1 MKRKG
6 RGAHRPIG
14 EEPARD
20 ALRFARP
27 QKRKGRG
34 AHCPIGQEPA
44 RDALRFARLQ
54 MLPLVILFAGG
65 LQAQVASQPASF
77 SGAAAVDEQMDGAIR
92 EGLIPGAVVLIG
104 HNGQVVFQK
113 AYGSRALIPQ
123 REPMTLDTIFDA
135 ASLTKVIATT
145 PSIMRLFEQGQ
156 IRLNDPVTKYLPEF
170 QGGHSDITIRNLMTH
185 FSGLRPDLDLKPAW
199 SGYETGIQR
208 ALIDKPAGPP
218 GVRFVYSDINFI
230 LLAEIVHRLT
240 GKMLN
245 EYARVNF
252 YEPLGMHDTMF
263 LPPAS
268 LGPRIAPTEI
278 DPATGQP
285 LRGVVHDDTARY
297 MGGVSGQAGV
307 FTTASDLAKFA
318 QMMLHG
324 GLGKAD
330 AGQGKG
336 DGGQGKADA
345 GQGNGVRLFSAATV
359 QKFTSPQSPADQP
372 ILRGL
377 GWDID
382 SPYSSNRGEL
392 FPIGSYGHT
401 GFTGT
406 SLWIDPFS
414 RSYLIILTNA
424 VHPHRGH
431 SITALRS
438 RVATIVA
445 ASFGIATPDVK
456 LTGYNETI
464 VGPGLRRE
472 AEPKAGVLTG
482 LDVLAADNFA
492 ALRGKRIGLITN
504 QTGLSRDGRRN
515 VDLMLAADLQ
525 VTALF
530 SPEHGLTGAE
540 DRSDISDTKDAIS
553 GLPVISLYRPA
564 ARRIRPEM
572 LEKVDALVF
581 DIQDVGARFYTYSCT
596 MLYAMEEAAKKHLPF
611 FVLDRPNPITGV
623 HAEGPLLDADLQS
636 FTGCF
641 EIPVRHGMTL
651 GELAGMANGD
661 RKLGL
666 DLHVIPM
673 RGWDRGDWFDQTGLF
688 WVNPSPNM
696 RSLNAALL
704 YPGIALLESSPNYSV
719 GRGTD
724 SPFELIGA
732 DWIRGRE
739 LASFLNGRFIPG
751 VRVYPAKFQP
761 TSSNFSGK
769 TIEGVRFVITNR
781 DTFDSTRLGLEVVF
795 ALRKLYAGKID
806 WRENRFLIGNRVVLK
821 QLEDGVD
828 PTTIVQGMEESLA
841 GFNRQKQRYL
851 LYR

>member
-1 MKRKG
+1 MKFL
-6 RGAHRPIG
+6 
-14 EEPARD
+14 PALLC
-20 ALRFARP
+20 AILCAVCTHAQTFA
-27 QKRKGRG
+27 
-34 AHCPIGQEPA
+34 
-44 RDALRFARLQ
+44 
-54 MLPLVILFAGG
+54 
-65 LQAQVASQPASF
+65 
-77 SGAAAVDEQMDGAIR
+77 GAAAVDQQMERAVQD
-92 EGLIPGAVVLIG
+92 GLIPGAVVVIG
-104 HNGQVVFQK
+104 HNGQIVYQK

-145 PSIMRLFEQGQ
+145 PAIMRLFEQGE

-199 SGYETGIQR
+199 SGYQIGIQR

-245 EYARVNF
+245 EYARENF
-252 YEPLGMHDTMF
+252 YEPLGMHETMF

-268 LGPRIAPTEI
+268 LAPRVAPTEI

-285 LRGVVHDDTARY
+285 LRGEVHDDTARY
-297 MGGVSGQAGV
+297 MRGVTGNAGL

-318 QMMLHG
+318 QMML
-324 GLGKAD
+324 D
-330 AGQGKG
+330 EGQVRS
-336 DGGQGKADA
+336 DE

-359 QKFTSPQSPADQP
+359 QKFTSPQSPPDQP

-414 RSYLIILTNA
+414 RSYVIILTNA

-431 SITALRS
+431 SVVSLRS

-445 ASFGIATPDVK
+445 ASFGITAPSVK

-464 VGPGLRRE
+464 VGPGLHRE
-472 AEPKAGVLTG
+472 VEPSAEVLTG
-482 LDVLAADNFA
+482 LDVLAQDNFA

-515 VDLMLAADLQ
+515 VDLMLAAGIE

-530 SPEHGLTGAE
+530 SPEHGLAGAE
-540 DRSDISDTKDAIS
+540 DRSDISDTKDPAS
-553 GLPVISLYRPA
+553 GLPVFSLYQA
-564 ARRIRPEM
+564 SSRRIQPTM
-572 LEKVDALVF
+572 LENVDALVF

-596 MLYAMEEAAKKHLPF
+596 MLYSMEEAAKKHLPF

-623 HAEGPLLDADLQS
+623 HAEGPMLDPDLQS

-651 GELAGMANGD
+651 GELATMANSE

-666 DLHVIPM
+666 DLHVIAM
-673 RGWDRGDWFDQTGLF
+673 QGWDRGNWFDSTGLP
-688 WVNPSPNM
+688 WVDPSPNM
-696 RSLNAALL
+696 RNLNAALL
-704 YPGIALLESSPNYSV
+704 YPGIALLEASPNYSV

-732 DWIRGRE
+732 DWIHGRE

-751 VRVYPAKFQP
+751 VRAYPVSFRP
-761 TSSNFSGK
+761 SGSNFAGK
-769 TIEGVRFVITNR
+769 TIEGVRFLLTNR
-781 DTFDSTRLGLEVVF
+781 DTFDSTRLGLEL
-795 ALRKLYAGKID
+795 AYAIGKLYPGKIA
-806 WRENRFLIGNRVVLK
+806 WQNNRFLIGNHEVM
-821 QLEDGVD
+821 
-828 PTTIVQGMEESLA
+828 QGMQIGADPRDLVEEMQDSLA
-841 GFNRQKQRYL
+841 RFKERREKYL
-851 LYR
+851 LYH

>member
-1 MKRKG
+1 MRI
-6 RGAHRPIG
+6 ALLLLWAACL
-14 EEPARD
+14 PA
-20 ALRFARP
+20 
-27 QKRKGRG
+27 
-34 AHCPIGQEPA
+34 QE
-44 RDALRFARLQ
+44 
-54 MLPLVILFAGG
+54 
-65 LQAQVASQPASF
+65 SF
-77 SGAAAVDEQMDGAIR
+77 PGAAAVDQQMERAVQD
-92 EGLIPGAVVLIG
+92 GLIPGGVVLIG
-104 HNGQVVFQK
+104 HNGQVVYQK
-113 AYGSRALIPQ
+113 AYGSRALIPL

-135 ASLTKVIATT
+135 ASLTKVLATT
-145 PSIMRLFEQGQ
+145 QSIMRLFEQGQ

-199 SGYETGIQR
+199 SGYQTGIQR
-208 ALIDKPAGPP
+208 ALTDKPAGPP
-218 GVRFVYSDINFI
+218 GVHFVYSDINFI
-230 LLAEIVHRLT
+230 LLGEIVHRLT

-245 EYARVNF
+245 EYARDNF
-252 YEPLGMHDTMF
+252 YQPLGMRETMF

-268 LGPRIAPTEI
+268 LRPRIAPTEI

-297 MGGVSGQAGV
+297 MGGVAGHAGV
-307 FTTASDLAKFA
+307 FTTAADLARFA
-318 QMMLHG
+318 QMML
-324 GLGKAD
+324 
-330 AGQGKG
+330 
-336 DGGQGKADA
+336 DGGE
-345 GQGNGVRLFSAATV
+345 GNGVRLFSSATI
-359 QKFTSPQSPADQP
+359 QKFTSPQSPPDQP

-406 SLWIDPFS
+406 SMWLDPFS
-414 RSYLIILTNA
+414 HSYVIILTNA

-431 SITALRS
+431 SVTSLRS

-445 ASFGIATPDVK
+445 ASFGITAPSVK

-464 VGPGLRRE
+464 VGPGLHRE
-472 AEPKAGVLTG
+472 VEPKADVLTG
-482 LDVLAADNFA
+482 LDVLAQDNFA

-504 QTGLSRDGRRN
+504 QTGINREGRRN
-515 VDLMLAADLQ
+515 VDLMLASGIQ
-525 VTALF
+525 ITALF

-540 DRSDISDTKDAIS
+540 DRPDIASTKDPAS
-553 GLPVISLYRPA
+553 GLTVFSLYQGPS
-564 ARRIRPEM
+564 RRIEPRM
-572 LEKVDALVF
+572 LDHVDALVF

-596 MLYAMEEAAKKHLPF
+596 MLYSMEEAAKRHLPF

-623 HAEGPLLDADLQS
+623 HAEGPMLDADLES
-636 FTGCF
+636 FTGCL

-651 GELAGMANGD
+651 GELAALANGE

-666 DLHVIPM
+666 DLHVIAM
-673 RGWDRGDWFDQTGLF
+673 RGWDRGDWFDSTGLP
-688 WVNPSPNM
+688 WVDPSPNM

-704 YPGIALLESSPNYSV
+704 YPGIALLEAAPNYSV

-739 LASFLNGRFIPG
+739 LATFLNGRDIPG
-751 VRVYPAKFQP
+751 VRVYPVRFRPA
-761 TSSNFSGK
+761 SSNFSGK
-769 TIEGVRFVITNR
+769 TIDGVRFVVTNR
-781 DTFDSTRLGLEVVF
+781 DAFDSTRLGLEIAF
-795 ALRKLYAGKID
+795 ALNKLYPGKIAF
-806 WRENRFLIGNRVVLK
+806 EQNRFLIGNHEVLRGLK
-821 QLEDGVD
+821 EGTD
-828 PTTIVQGMEESLA
+828 PTAILQDMQDSLTV
-841 GFNRQKQRYL
+841 FTEQREHYL